1 MRLAMLAENEIVR
14 RIKALMRQRDELK
27 AVGQLFGSD
36 SVVTKR
42 VFSAAEYDIQVNNI
56 TNDLR
61 TVEVTFTPDNPDDP
75 NTSLVYRMDFIS
87 TTSNNNEHYVDD
99 REVWRLKPNNGV
111 QKWRVYL
118 SGNASPNQATWWRA
132 KFYFYA
138 SGNGQFTATLI

>member
-14 RIKALMRQRDELK
+14 RVKALMRLRDEIK
-27 AVGQLFGSD
+27 AVGQRFGSD

-42 VFSAAEYDIQVNNI
+42 VFSAAEYDIQVDYIINQVKI
-56 TNDLR
+56 
-61 TVEVTFTPDNPDDP
+61 VEVTFTPSNPDDP

-87 TTSNNNEHYVDD
+87 TTSGTDYVDD
-99 REVWRLKPNNGV
+99 MEVWRLKPVNGV
-111 QKWRVYL
+111 QKWRIYL
-118 SGNASPNQATWWRA
+118 TGNAPPNEADWWRA